1 MLCLVL
7 FSLAVGLVYKKTI
20 TMTLVDKTPVPE
32 AGRAAAA
39 GEGPP
44 QLLSALAVFGWQ
56 CFTEGRQRMRDQ
68 GWR

>member
-1 MLCLVL
+1 
-7 FSLAVGLVYKKTI
+7 
-20 TMTLVDKTPVPE
+20 MTLVDKTPVPE
-32 AGRAAAA
+32 AGGAAAA